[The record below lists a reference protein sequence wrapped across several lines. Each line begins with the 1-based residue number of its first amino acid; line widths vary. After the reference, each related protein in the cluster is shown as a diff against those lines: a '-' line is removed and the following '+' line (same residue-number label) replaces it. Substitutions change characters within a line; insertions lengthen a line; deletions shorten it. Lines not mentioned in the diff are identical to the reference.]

1 MHFKRLIGQGR
12 VVSGYVLA
20 MWILPILVSTVPFV
34 KGILYVYSDYIGL
47 CTWSI
52 DELLPDGPLIVWGHV
67 FFVIIPLMAPGAF
80 IVGIYFAIV
89 SEILHLRNKRRRFK
103 KQGGGLNVES
113 AKSLSIKGPADTV
126 TTELRQKRLSR
137 ATYTTLIVITA
148 FLLCYLPYWLICVEL
163 LCKYVR
169 YYYLRQQMTMTFDV
183 LFFRGINFKD
193 FSLLITASYITILA
207 NGSMNPLVFTLSVL
221 RSKNKSKRDRELEN
235 LTRAHLADKTCLS
248 KEPLRSRSSR
258 SARNV
263 LVSTERGSTK
273 RY

>member
-1 MHFKRLIGQGR
+1 MCNITGFIFNVTLRHVVLSIAGLGVVRLLAVRRPMHFKRLIGQGR

-52 DELLPDGPLIVWGHV
+52 DEGQ
-67 FFVIIPLMAPGAF
+67 
-80 IVGIYFAIV
+80 
-89 SEILHLRNKRRRFK
+89 NKIGSNTQ
-103 KQGGGLNVES
+103 QGGGLNVES

-126 TTELRQKRLSR
+126 TTELGQKRLSR

-169 YYYLRQQMTMTFDV
+169 YYYLRQQVNRIFHFLV
-183 LFFRGINFKD
+183 
-193 FSLLITASYITILA
+193 FSLRVKDGAVY
-207 NGSMNPLVFTLSVL
+207 
-221 RSKNKSKRDRELEN
+221 
-235 LTRAHLADKTCLS
+235 
-248 KEPLRSRSSR
+248 
-258 SARNV
+258 
-263 LVSTERGSTK
+263 
-273 RY
+273 